1 MRPISK
7 KGAMLAKKAQC
18 FKKGRNVSK
27 KGAIKGAIKTLRPM
41 LKPLVSLTI
50 TIKRAQ
56 CFKI

>member
-1 MRPISK
+1 MSNQANKQK
-7 KGAMLAKKAQC
+7 KRNVD
-18 FKKGRNVSK
+18 KKGRNVSK
-27 KGAIKGAIKTLRPM
+27 RGAMLGAIKTLRPM